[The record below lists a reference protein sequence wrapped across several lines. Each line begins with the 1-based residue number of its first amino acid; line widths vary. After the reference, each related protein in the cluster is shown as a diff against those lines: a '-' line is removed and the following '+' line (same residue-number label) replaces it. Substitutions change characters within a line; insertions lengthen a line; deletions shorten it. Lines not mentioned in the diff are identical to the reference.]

1 MRKNTLLLGSI
12 LSALPLLSASAQDL
26 RLPQAPSSVEVPAVS
41 RPSADA
47 ASLKTEYDEYYSALN
62 VFSNVAFMAPQGSPE
77 YFEAAASGDY
87 VRARLEAM
95 GAAIKTATGRDY
107 QPLPDRGADSVSWN
121 VRSELNNVFGFGQ
134 AAAARSAGTRSV
146 PIKQGYCQINYVKNG
161 VPFLVQSDS
170 FLNKGEVIMTFDD
183 GPSQLTKDMSA
194 ALKDAGAH
202 GLFFVLGRNIVGA
215 AGKDRVKTEAADG
228 HFVGVHGYN
237 HATEGDKPF
246 TNYSTEK
253 AVSDLGRVAGMIDGA
268 AGRKPSFFRPPYGI
282 ISVDQL
288 NAARSELGLIPVGWT
303 IDTLDWST
311 KDPETLFQ
319 NTTRMIRQRGKGIIL
334 MHDIHPQDK
343 AVAGRL
349 AKWLTDNGYKIV
361 SPERLAEAYGK

>member
-1 MRKNTLLLGSI
+1 MKKTTLILGSI
-12 LSALPLLSASAQDL
+12 LSAFPFISVSAQDF
-26 RLPQAPSSVEVPAVS
+26 RLPQDPSTVETPAVGAPSVSVDAVKLS
-41 RPSADA
+41 
-47 ASLKTEYDEYYSALN
+47 YDEYYSALN
-62 VFSNVAFMAPQGSPE
+62 VFSNVAFMSPQGSAE

-87 VRARLEAM
+87 LRARLESM
-95 GAAIKTATGRDY
+95 GAYIKKETGSDY
-107 QPLPDRGADSVSWN
+107 KPLPSRGADSVSWG
-121 VRSELNNVFGFGQ
+121 VRSELDGVFGFGR
-134 AAAARSAGTRSV
+134 AATRGESRSV

-183 GPSQLTKDMSA
+183 GPSQLTKEMSA
-194 ALKDAGAH
+194 DLKDAGAH
-202 GLFFVLGRNIVGA
+202 GLFFVLGRNIAGA
-215 AGKDRVKTEAADG
+215 NGQDRIKTEAADG

-246 TNYSTEK
+246 TNYTTAK
-253 AVSDLGRVAGMIDGA
+253 AVADLGKVAGMIDGST
-268 AGRKPSFFRPPYGI
+268 GKKPSFFRPPYGI

-288 NAARSELGLIPVGWT
+288 NSARSELNLIPVGWT

-311 KDPETLFQ
+311 KDPEVLFQ
-319 NTTRMIRQRGKGIIL
+319 NTVKMIQQRGKGIIL

-349 AKWLTDNGYKIV
+349 AKWLTANGFKIV